1 MTPEFAD
8 TIDGDI
14 LPPDGTAIS
23 VPSDADILA
32 ARDAELVSEA
42 PVQAVAAQIQ
52 DVAADTVKLL
62 ELQLKLFE
70 SELSQSAKQL
80 VQPIV
85 QFAAAYVLGTA
96 SLIVLL
102 FAFGAGLQAAF
113 GLSTWLSLLIVAL
126 TGAAV
131 TYIAIQV
138 GVAQLKT
145 PRISFAKSKE
155 ELMRNAAV
163 LANLMKGPSRS

>member
-1 MTPEFAD
+1 MTPDFAD
-8 TIDGDI
+8 TIDGDV
-14 LPPDGTAIS
+14 LPPGETGIS
-23 VPSDADILA
+23 VPNDAHILA
-32 ARDAELVSEA
+32 ARDAELVPEP

-80 VQPIV
+80 VAPV
-85 QFAAAYVLGTA
+85 AQFAAAYVLGTA

-102 FAFGAGLQAAF
+102 FAFSAGLQAAF
-113 GLSTWLSLLIVAL
+113 GLSPWLALLIVAL
-126 TGAAV
+126 SGVAI
-131 TYIAIQV
+131 TYVAIQM
-138 GVAQLKT
+138 GINQLKT

-163 LANLMKGPSRS
+163 LANVLKGRS

>member
-32 ARDAELVSEA
+32 ARDAELISEP

-52 DVAADTVKLL
+52 DVASDTAKLL

-80 VQPIV
+80 VQPAV

-102 FAFGAGLQAAF
+102 FALAAGLQSAF

-138 GVAQLKT
+138 GISQLKT

-163 LANLMKGPSRS
+163 LANLLKGPSRP